1 MSEIR
6 SQNQQLKEFIELLMQ
21 YSQDERLIDINRC
34 LLAQNLYFDVCS
46 LYNYI
51 LFNFS
56 DKNNIAK
63 NVITF
68 DAFKKFIQTDLNLK
82 INDEILT
89 KFFEFYCIENN
100 KEEKYLEYIQFVD
113 IFYPRYNLQLRR
125 FLQQRNGLND
135 NLKSLNEINRFL
147 LQKLFIKEINMI
159 KNIIFSMNN
168 NINIINYNSNDIFNI
183 ISNNKKIITKQDLIN
198 FFNLYHNNIYYTE
211 EDINSIIVSLSL
223 NRFINNK
230 KDNFIEGISKETFTN
245 IFNIKKNSSFTLTLK
260 DISFKKTI
268 DKNILL
274 KEIIIKTIEQEKR
287 VEESKVSI
295 ITRNDFDIH
304 LIISFFTQEAND
316 KIEFEYFLKTLNI
329 SLTDLE
335 KDLLLRRIDLTRK
348 GYINKS
354 DLFDFFV
361 PFNKVYR
368 EKIGKNNRVNNNEKQ
383 YNLNLSKGTIIF
395 IYNLVNVILK
405 GEKELNNIKMELNGD
420 NRFIDNIFDE
430 IVSLPKNNDK
440 NEDKEDYKY
449 IDYFINE
456 QIYKYITDKL
466 NIKIDDNDFNLFFIR
481 LDKLRR
487 GKIKILELSDEM
499 KYIL

>member
-499 KYIL
+499 KYIF